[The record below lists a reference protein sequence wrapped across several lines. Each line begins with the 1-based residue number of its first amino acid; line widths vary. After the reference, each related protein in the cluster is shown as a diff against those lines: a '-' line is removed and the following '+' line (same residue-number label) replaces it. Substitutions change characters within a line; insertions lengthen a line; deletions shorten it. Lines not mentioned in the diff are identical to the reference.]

1 MNLDESVDQI
11 KNSMYFKGA
20 HWEIICDFEILL
32 LIVKL
37 ILLKQTNRHYYN
49 FEYRWNL
56 KESQQEL
63 LYLKKSYQLPNWPLF
78 WMF

>member
-1 MNLDESVDQI
+1 MSQWIRLKILCTS
-11 KNSMYFKGA
+11 KGPI
-20 HWEIICDFEILL
+20 EGFVCDFEILL

-63 LYLKKSYQLPNWPLF
+63 LYLKKSYQLLNSLLF
-78 WMF
+78 